1 MNKMGV
7 PDKHRAA
14 FLVNFK
20 SALEMGYTET
30 PVPKGD
36 QVLIRVKGAGICHS
50 DVHVWEG
57 IWYKGGSPRKLPHIQ
72 SHEISGTVVS
82 TGESVP
88 ERIKLGDHVLV
99 YPWQWLE
106 DDRYTAAGLTNV
118 PDRPVVPGINIDG
131 GFQEYFLVSHYRYL
145 IDATGIE
152 DLPALAPLSCGGL
165 TTYRAVKKLD
175 GKLQPDDYV
184 AVVGLGGLGSYALQ
198 YLRLLFPQ
206 VNIIGADIR
215 EDSIEFADGICKMD
229 GYINSSSEN
238 VNKIIMETTKGHSFR
253 GVIDLVG
260 KGTLSTYSRAL
271 SKEGIYVM
279 VGLMGTAVQESL
291 SPFFTVSMEKTI
303 TGSYVG
309 TLSEQY
315 DVVELARKGLINYR
329 KPVSA
334 RMRIEDASSGI
345 QNLEDGRA
353 LGRQVVVF

>member
-1 MNKMGV
+1 MNKIGI
-7 PDKHRAA
+7 PDRHRAA
-14 FLVNFK
+14 FLVDFK
-20 SALEMGYTET
+20 SPLEMGYTDT
-30 PVPKGD
+30 AIPVGN
-36 QVLIRVKGAGICHS
+36 QVLIRVSGAGICHS

-57 IWYKGGSPRKLPHIQ
+57 IWYKGGSPGKLPHIQ
-72 SHEISGTVVS
+72 SHEISGTVAAI
-82 TGESVP
+82 GDSVP
-88 ERIKLGDHVLV
+88 ERIKPGDPVLV

-145 IDATGIE
+145 VDARGIE

-184 AVVGLGGLGSYALQ
+184 AVVGLGGLGSYAVQ

-215 EDSIEFADGICKMD
+215 EDSIEFAEGICRMD
-229 GYINSSSEN
+229 GYINPASGDT
-238 VNKIIMETTKGHSFR
+238 NKAITEITRGHGFR

-260 KGTLSTYSRAL
+260 KGTLSIYSRAL

-279 VGLMGTAVQESL
+279 VGLMGTGIQESI

-309 TLSEQY
+309 TLSEQHE
-315 DVVELARKGLINYR
+315 VVDLARKGLINYR
-329 KPVSA
+329 KPVSS
-334 RMRIEDASSGI
+334 RIALENASKGL
-345 QNLEDGRA
+345 QNLEDGKA